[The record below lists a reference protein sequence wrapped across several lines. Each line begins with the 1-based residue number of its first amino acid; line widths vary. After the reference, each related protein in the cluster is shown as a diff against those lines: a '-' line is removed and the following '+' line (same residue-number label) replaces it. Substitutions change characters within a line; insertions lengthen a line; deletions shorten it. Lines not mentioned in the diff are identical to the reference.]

1 MSRWTTEQSADLYLV
16 EKWGKP
22 YVHVSERGRVEI
34 HPDATADDPGPGVD
48 LYELVAQIRRRGVST
63 PLLLRFDGLLRA
75 RVRDL
80 NRAFANARE
89 EYDYPAPYRGVFPI
103 KVNQERSVVET
114 LMSEGR
120 RFGMGLEVGSKPELI
135 AGIALEA
142 GEHALMICNGYKDAE
157 YVETA
162 MLSSKLGITPIIVVE
177 KFTELGT
184 ILEAARKLEIRPRIG
199 VRCKLSFRSSGRWQD
214 SVGDRS
220 KFGLTTREV
229 VRLVET
235 LREEGMLDC
244 LELLH
249 FHIGSQITHIRSIKH
264 AMREATNILVG
275 LTRLGAEIRWFDAGG
290 GLGVDYDGSRT
301 DFESSKNYSLQ
312 EYANDV
318 VYALAEAVRENGITA
333 PTIVTESGRALVAHH
348 AVLVAETVGVTTFE
362 PSDEVAPVTE
372 DTNEV
377 VRSMAELAATV
388 TPRKYLEVYHDAL
401 DLREQAMLLF
411 NTGQLG
417 LDERAQV
424 EEHFWR
430 ACRAVLS
437 TARKVDYAP
446 EDLDDLERALADTM
460 FLNMSVFQSIPDA
473 WAIGQMFPVMPIQRL
488 DEEPRR
494 RTVLAD
500 LTCDSDGK
508 IQRFIDLRGVK
519 HTLEVHGQEPDEPY
533 FMAFFLVGAY
543 QEILGDMHNL
553 FGDTNTVHVD
563 LDEAGRSKLTHVI
576 RGDRVREVLEYVDYS
591 EADLLR
597 QLRGHVEDALHA
609 GRLTYEES
617 ALFWRRYEDALA
629 SYTYLRPS
637 APARKRDTLVPAT
650 PLPDGPLP
658 EAALGT
664 PPLPLDAP
672 PEAGE
677 SAPRNPTAPT
687 PS

>member
-1 MSRWTTEQSADLYLV
+1 MTRWTPEQSTDLYLV
-16 EKWGKP
+16 EKWGRP
-22 YVHVSERGRVEI
+22 YVQVSETGRVMV
-34 HPDATADDPGPGVD
+34 HPEATSDDPGPGID
-48 LYELVAQIRRRGVST
+48 LYELVAQIRRRGVAT

-80 NRAFANARE
+80 NAAFQNARE
-89 EYDYPAPYRGVFPI
+89 EFEYDAPYRGVFPI
-103 KVNQERSVVET
+103 KVNQERAVVET

-162 MLSSKLGITPIIVVE
+162 MLSSRLGITPIIVVE
-177 KFTELGT
+177 KFTELQT
-184 ILEAARKLEIRPRIG
+184 IIDATRDLEIRPRIG

-220 KFGLTTREV
+220 KFGLTTREIV
-229 VRLVET
+229 QLVEV
-235 LREEGMLDC
+235 LRQEEMLDC

-249 FHIGSQITHIRSIKH
+249 FHIGSQITHIRSFKQ

-275 LTRLGAEIRWFDAGG
+275 LTRLGANIRWFDAGG
-290 GLGVDYDGSRT
+290 GLGIDYDGSRT
-301 DFESSKNYSLQ
+301 NFESSKNYSLQ

-318 VYALAEAVRENGITA
+318 VYALAEAVKENGIPA

-348 AVLVAETVGVTTFE
+348 AVLIAEAAGVTTFE
-362 PSDEVAPVTE
+362 PSDEAAPVAP
-372 DTNEV
+372 DSPEV
-377 VRSMAELAATV
+377 VLSMAELAATV

-401 DLREQAMLLF
+401 DLREQGMLLF

-437 TARKVDYAP
+437 TARKVEYAP
-446 EDLDDLERALADTM
+446 EDLEDLEKALADTM
-460 FLNMSVFQSIPDA
+460 FLNMSVFQSLPDA

-519 HTLEVHGQEPDEPY
+519 HTLEVHDQRPDEPY
-533 FMAFFLVGAY
+533 FMGFFLVGAY

-553 FGDTNTVHVD
+553 FGDTNIVHVD
-563 LDEAGRSKLTHVI
+563 LDESGRSKLTHVM

-597 QLRGHVEDALHA
+597 SLRGHVEDALQA
-609 GRLTYEES
+609 GRLTYEDS

-637 APARKRDTLVPAT
+637 APARTRDTLVPAT
-650 PLPDGPLP
+650 PPLQPGPQDGPLTATP
-658 EAALGT
+658 ERA
-664 PPLPLDAP
+664 
-672 PEAGE
+672 
-677 SAPRNPTAPT
+677 SAPHDDDQARIPG
-687 PS
+687 